1 MLFSKKIPNE
11 EAMENFWK
19 WFSDNEQWIIE
30 TSKTSPMD
38 VVDAIDSKLSPV
50 FSYFKKELEF
60 QFGYNDNKG
69 EFFFFDLRNRNLHQD
84 AVRLSELMPEELK
97 KRWTFIIEH

>member
-1 MLFSKKIPNE
+1 MLFSKNLPNE
-11 EAMENFWK
+11 EAMHSFWQ

-30 TSKTSPMD
+30 ASKTNPHEI
-38 VVDAIDSKLSPV
+38 VYAIDEHLVPV

-60 QFGYNDNKG
+60 QFGYNDGQG
-69 EFFFFDLRNRNLHQD
+69 EFFFFDLRNRQLRRD
-84 AVRLSELMPEELK
+84 AMHLSELMPEELK